1 MKTKMKI
8 PKETSIYMRCLNQH
22 DGMKIFYIF
31 KQYIQFAE
39 RSIYRH
45 CKKEVNSAL
54 MQDKKI

>member
-8 PKETSIYMRCLNQH
+8 PKETSIYMRYLNQH
-22 DGMKIFYIF
+22 DGVKIFHIF

-45 CKKEVNSAL
+45 CKKEVNPAL